1 MTQMIHTWQWRRHK
15 WNGKEILMLSKSQLF
30 KMVTWETSVK
40 VRLQHL
46 WCKKHHGS
54 WCFCRFLNIDNPLL
68 FWGSKVGDDI
78 RQWLDVVC
86 IDDKKEL
93 HGKQN
98 IDAYFRSIDI
108 RGGRLENFSENTPST
123 HTCVF
128 WQNVDPRIGS
138 IYIQGGHLANAT
150 LNKYLAWKNHCPLFW
165 SIKIWWWSGLS
176 TPPFNVTRANC
187 YRKVREQVLILIQ

>member
-1 MTQMIHTWQWRRHK
+1 MTQMIHTWQGRRHK
-15 WNGKEILMLSKSQLF
+15 WNGKEILMLSKSQFF

-54 WCFCRFLNIDNPLL
+54 RCYEGWWWYKAARWD
-68 FWGSKVGDDI
+68 
-78 RQWLDVVC
+78 VC
-86 IDDKKEL
+86 IDDKKEV

-98 IDAYFRSIDI
+98 IDAHFRSIDI